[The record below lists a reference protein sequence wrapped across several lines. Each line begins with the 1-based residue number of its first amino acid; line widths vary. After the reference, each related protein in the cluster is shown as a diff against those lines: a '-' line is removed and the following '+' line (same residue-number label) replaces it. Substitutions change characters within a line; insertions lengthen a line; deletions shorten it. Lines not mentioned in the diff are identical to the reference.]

1 MWRKYY
7 KSSPS
12 DLQHLLIHSSFHLS
26 VSEENT
32 KKNLALGSKS
42 LRVQEKYKKIGLA
55 LNLSGSEKTTK
66 KHLTRSALNLSGMRI
81 LWQCTMLL
89 SMKLEREKI
98 VNSLKWRDF
107 SHFSTKDDYFH
118 LYFPRNVHIL
128 YGEPMVSTNTN
139 TNNLRNVHIVR
150 GGDDGFRLWTN
161 SRGFVSAGG
170 DCQKERT
177 QCVRNFVKM
186 SPKFC
191 SYLVSN

>member
-26 VSEENT
+26 VSEKNT

-42 LRVQEKYKKIGLA
+42 LRVREKYKKTPHSL
-55 LNLSGSEKTTK
+55 GSKSLRNAHIVAMHYAAFHEI
-66 KHLTRSALNLSGMRI
+66 R
-81 LWQCTMLL
+81 
-89 SMKLEREKI
+89 ERKM
-98 VNSLKWRDF
+98 VNSLKWMDF

-118 LYFPRNVHIL
+118 LYFTLFPRNVHIL

-161 SRGFVSAGG
+161 SRGFLSAGG

-177 QCVRNFVKM
+177 QCVRNFAKM

-191 SYLVSN
+191 SYLVSNY